1 MRMTRLRLS
10 TLLLAVAAT
19 TTGCGYNRIQ
29 QLDEQ
34 VNQSQGQIETQI
46 QRRADLIP
54 NLVNTVKGYAQ
65 HEEAVFGQI
74 AQARSSLLNARNS
87 GDPEQMANANAQFN
101 SALGRLLVIAEAYPQ
116 LKADAQFRAL
126 QDQLEGTE
134 NRIATARTDYNEA
147 VGQYNGYIRTFPQ
160 ALTAKMTGARPRKYF
175 QVTNPTY
182 RDQPPAVD
190 FSRPAAGAAA
200 TPGSG
205 TASPPGGA
213 ATPATPSPATTG
225 APAVPRQ

>member
-1 MRMTRLRLS
+1 MIRRRLS
-10 TLLLAVAAT
+10 TLLLVAAVT

-34 VNQSQGQIETQI
+34 VNVTQGQIETQI

-65 HEEAVFGQI
+65 HEDAVFSQI
-74 AQARSSLLNARNS
+74 ANARSALLNSRSS
-87 GDPEQMANANAQFN
+87 GDPEQMANANAQFQ

-134 NRIATARTDYNEA
+134 NRISTARTDYNQA
-147 VGQYNGYIRTFPQ
+147 VGQYNSYIRTFPQ
-160 ALTAKMTGARPRKYF
+160 ALTAKATGARQRKYF
-175 QVTNPTY
+175 QVTNPEY
-182 RDQPPAVD
+182 RDQPPTVD
-190 FSRPAAGAAA
+190 FSRPAAGA
-200 TPGSG
+200 
-205 TASPPGGA
+205 GA
-213 ATPATPSPATTG
+213 APGAAAPRNGSRPAPTPATRP
-225 APAVPRQ
+225 

>member
-1 MRMTRLRLS
+1 MRRLRLS
-10 TLLLAVAAT
+10 MLLLAAAAT
-19 TTGCGYNRIQ
+19 TAGCGYNRIQ

-34 VNQSQGQIETQI
+34 VNQTQGQIETQI

-54 NLVNTVKGYAQ
+54 NLVNTVRGYAQ

-74 AQARSSLLNARNS
+74 AQARSALLNARNS

-101 SALGRLLVIAEAYPQ
+101 SALSRLLVIAEAYPQ

-160 ALTAKMTGARPRKYF
+160 ALTAKMTGARSRKYF
-175 QVTNPTY
+175 QVTNPEY
-182 RDQPPAVD
+182 RDQPPTVD
-190 FSRPAAGAAA
+190 FSRPAGAGA
-200 TPGSG
+200 PGTS
-205 TASPPGGA
+205 SPVGRGDGRAP
-213 ATPATPSPATTG
+213 TPAP
-225 APAVPRQ
+225 APAPRP